1 MSSCAGQR
9 DARLAYRLYKRDMPH
24 RGESPKWILE
34 RLMHPPDATA
44 LGLWIVGAGAL
55 AAAVVTLWRALREV
69 FRVARKIGHFF
80 DDWVGEAP
88 RPGVP
93 GRPGFPE
100 RLGKVETAVRGLRE
114 ENCEVKDQAAEI
126 VHALYPNAGGSLRDA
141 VNRIEARTI
150 NLPRPAPRR
159 DGDG

>member
-1 MSSCAGQR
+1 
-9 DARLAYRLYKRDMPH
+9 
-24 RGESPKWILE
+24 
-34 RLMHPPDATA
+34 MHPPDATA
-44 LGLWIVGAGAL
+44 LGLWIVGAGAI
-55 AAAVVTLWRALREV
+55 AAALVTLWRALRAL

-80 DDWVGEAP
+80 DDWFGEAP

-100 RLGKVETAVRGLRE
+100 RLGKVETAVKGLRE
-114 ENCEVKDQAAEI
+114 EICEVKEQVAEI
-126 VHALYPNAGGSLRDA
+126 VHELHPNAGSSLRDA

>member
-44 LGLWIVGAGAL
+44 LGLWIVGAGAI
-55 AAAVVTLWRALREV
+55 AAALVTLWRALRALS
-69 FRVARKIGHFF
+69 RVARKIGHFF
-80 DDWVGEAP
+80 DDWFGEAP

-100 RLGKVETAVRGLRE
+100 RLGKVETAVKGLRE
-114 ENCEVKDQAAEI
+114 EICDVKEEVVEI
-126 VHALYPNAGGSLRDA
+126 VHGPPPVAGGGLR
-141 VNRIEARTI
+141 
-150 NLPRPAPRR
+150 
-159 DGDG
+159 